1 MLSLFKINKKN
12 FRIIILFVIS
22 VCLFN
27 KTLSFANNNSSFI
40 KEAENHVEMMMIDI
54 QFLLEVGK
62 NNPEKGRTLL
72 SELLIKYFDSELI
85 AKFSSMP
92 AWRKASDKEQ
102 KQFVNLFE
110 KYLIDLA
117 ANRFNEFKN
126 VDYIIS
132 KTEQRGKKMFL
143 VDGLIKAPGNKRNNT
158 PVGWRLTLNK
168 DQKLKIIDI
177 EIAKISMIVA
187 QNDEFTAIIRQNKG
201 KFSSLID
208 VLKKELEKN

>member
-12 FRIIILFVIS
+12 FRFVILLVIS
-22 VCLFN
+22 ICLFN

-72 SELLIKYFDSELI
+72 NELLIKYFDSELI

-102 KQFVNLFE
+102 EQFVRLFE

>member
-1 MLSLFKINKKN
+1 MMAI
-12 FRIIILFVIS
+12 
-22 VCLFN
+22 CLFY
-27 KTLSFANNNSSFI
+27 KMLSFANTDRNLI

-54 QFLLEVGK
+54 QLLLEVGK
-62 NNPEKGRTLL
+62 TDPEKGRALL
-72 SELLIKYFDSELI
+72 SKLLIKYFDSELI

-92 AWRKASDKEQ
+92 AWRKASNKEQ
-102 KQFVNLFE
+102 KQFVKLFE
-110 KYLIDLA
+110 KYLINLA

-132 KTEQRGKKMFL
+132 NTEQRGKKMLL
-143 VDGLIKAPGNKRNNT
+143 VDGLIKAPGSKRNNT
-158 PVGWRLTLNK
+158 PVSWRLTLNK

-208 VLKKELEKN
+208 VLKKELENN

>member
-12 FRIIILFVIS
+12 FRFIILLVIS
-22 VCLFN
+22 ICLFN

-102 KQFVNLFE
+102 EQFVRLFE

>member
-22 VCLFN
+22 ICLFN

-72 SELLIKYFDSELI
+72 NELLIKYFDSELI

-102 KQFVNLFE
+102 EQFVRLFE

-168 DQKLKIIDI
+168 DQNLKIIDI